1 MNFDYAALERR
12 IAALENSQTASLRMG
27 RVTGISGGKVRVEFA
42 DGQKMNSFELST
54 LQKRVLKDQDIEMPD
69 IGEPVAVL
77 FSGQGC
83 EQGVLLGAYYNGQEG
98 DPGQPAHM
106 DYKRYSDGT
115 ELWYDREAH
124 KLIAKVK
131 GDITAEGEKTAKLKA
146 KEEIEA
152 VGEKTITAKA
162 QEDIHVESQTKITL
176 KAPAIEILGVIT
188 MMNFDG
194 SATEGTLKGNFNVI
208 EGDVTAESVSLRKH
222 QHEHSGGS
230 GVGGKPVG
238 G

>member
-83 EQGVLLGAYYNGQEG
+83 EQGVVLGAYYNGQEG

-124 KLIAKVK
+124 KLIAKV
-131 GDITAEGEKTAKLKA
+131 KA

-208 EGDVTAESVSLRKH
+208 EGDVTAETVSLRKH